1 MSSALTEAV
10 RSFPIPPPNK
20 GHICQFHNSLSWL
33 SLLDLGVAK
42 IRLFHILPKLFFI
55 GAALRCYNCRPW
67 RDLHPRRLIAPREQ
81 KQPEIESVFC
91 RSVAKSH
98 LLPTGGVPLLSAVSL
113 AVIVAMSFTM
123 SLLQCVRW
131 HSAQLQAIVRVVC
144 VSLCMSLRVLL
155 RVLDALLLV
164 LKSALHYSQSQAYM
178 ADFRLL
184 VRVLVCCT
192 TCCTV

>member
-67 RDLHPRRLIAPREQ
+67 RDLRPRLHNCPWEQ
-81 KQPEIESVFC
+81 EQPEIESVLC
-91 RSVAKSH
+91 RFVAKSH
-98 LLPTGGVPLLSAVSL
+98 LLPPGVFRCYLPFRSLLSWPCRSPCHFCNAPVGIRHNYRRLPVSF
-113 AVIVAMSFTM
+113 V
-123 SLLQCVRW
+123 CR
-131 HSAQLQAIVRVVC
+131 SACRSACCSVC
-144 VSLCMSLRVLL
+144 
-155 RVLDALLLV
+155 
-164 LKSALHYSQSQAYM
+164 
-178 ADFRLL
+178 
-184 VRVLVCCT
+184 
-192 TCCTV
+192 